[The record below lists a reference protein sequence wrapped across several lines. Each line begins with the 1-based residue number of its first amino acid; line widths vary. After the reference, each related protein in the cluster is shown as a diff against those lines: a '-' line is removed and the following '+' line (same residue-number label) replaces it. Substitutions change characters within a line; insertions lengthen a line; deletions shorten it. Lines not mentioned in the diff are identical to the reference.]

1 MDGNL
6 EDDES
11 SREERYRKKWEAVFI
26 YPALQQKI
34 FLFSYCSINS
44 IVW

>member
-26 YPALQQKI
+26 YCSTAEDFSVLL
-34 FLFSYCSINS
+34 LFY
-44 IVW
+44 